1 MLGNENGIDV
11 VDDSEP
17 PALAST
23 QSDREEEA
31 ALESDIRLNEG
42 CSSNRSRRLQIDV
55 GCLTTK
61 RQPLRI
67 GTWNVRSLYA
77 TGKLDNAIKEAKDM
91 NIDILGL
98 SEIRWTGSGKIQK
111 EQHTILYS
119 GGDNHTRGV
128 GIIINR
134 NINKAVLGYWP
145 VSDRIIMMKIQGKP
159 FNIAIVRVYAPTS
172 ASTDDEIEEFYNLL
186 ESTLD
191 QVKSNEVLVVMGDLN
206 ANVGQERNGNIV
218 GPCGVGEKNERGE
231 ELIEFCQSRKLTI
244 TNTWFT
250 QPNRRKY
257 TWISPDGKTRNQID
271 YIMINTRFRNSVKQ
285 TKTYPGADIGSDH
298 NPVVATVK
306 INLKRIKKKENM
318 EQYNLDMLKDE
329 HMRQQYAVEVNNI
342 FDCLEH
348 EVTEQ

>member
-31 ALESDIRLNEG
+31 ALESG
-42 CSSNRSRRLQIDV
+42 CSSNRSRRLQTDV
-55 GCLTTK
+55 GCLKTK

-98 SEIRWTGSGKIQK
+98 SEIRWTGLQK

-128 GIIINR
+128 GIIINK

-159 FNIAIVRVYAPTS
+159 FNIAIVQVYAPTS
-172 ASTDDEIEEFYNLL
+172 ASTDDEIEEFHDLL

-206 ANVGQERNGNIV
+206 
-218 GPCGVGEKNERGE
+218 
-231 ELIEFCQSRKLTI
+231 
-244 TNTWFT
+244 
-250 QPNRRKY
+250 
-257 TWISPDGKTRNQID
+257 
-271 YIMINTRFRNSVKQ
+271 
-285 TKTYPGADIGSDH
+285 
-298 NPVVATVK
+298 
-306 INLKRIKKKENM
+306 
-318 EQYNLDMLKDE
+318 
-329 HMRQQYAVEVNNI
+329 
-342 FDCLEH
+342 
-348 EVTEQ
+348 